1 MLNDISVLGM
11 IQRGMSWMSR
21 NHDVVASNIA
31 NADTPDFEA
40 KELKPLNFG
49 TIQREQIGGV
59 AMARTTPAHMVGIK
73 SPSFGNVRVDRDT
86 YEISSTGNSV
96 NLAEQGV
103 KIARNAMD
111 YQLATSLYSKSVGMV
126 RAVISQNR

>member
-1 MLNDISVLGM
+1 LLNDISVLGM

-21 NHDVVASNIA
+21 NHDVVATNIA

-40 KELKPLNFG
+40 KELKALDFG
-49 TIQREQIGGV
+49 KIQREQIGGV
-59 AMARTTPAHMVGIK
+59 EMARTAPGHLVGLK
-73 SPSFGNVRVDRDT
+73 QPSHGKVRINRDT

-96 NLAEQGV
+96 NLEEQGV

>member
-1 MLNDISVLGM
+1 MLNDIPVLGM

-21 NHDVVASNIA
+21 NHDVVANNIA
-31 NADTPDFEA
+31 NADTPDFKA
-40 KELKPLNFG
+40 KELKPIAFG
-49 TIQREQIGGV
+49 KQCGAQVGAV
-59 AMARTTPAHMVGIK
+59 QVSRTSPAHMTGLASSGSGK
-73 SPSFGNVRVDRDT
+73 VRVDRDT

-96 NLAEQGV
+96 ILEEQGV

-126 RAVISQNR
+126 RAVISNNR

>member
-21 NHDVVASNIA
+21 NHDVVANNIA
-31 NADTPDFEA
+31 NADTPDFKA
-40 KELKPLNFG
+40 KELKPLDFRS
-49 TIQREQIGGV
+49 IQRKSVGAVQ
-59 AMARTTPAHMVGIK
+59 MARTAPGHMLGVKPA
-73 SPSFGNVRVDRDT
+73 SLGNVRVDRDT

-96 NLAEQGV
+96 NLEEQGV

-111 YQLATSLYSKSVGMV
+111 YQLATTLYSKSVGMV

>member
-1 MLNDISVLGM
+1 LLNDIPMIGM

-21 NHDVVASNIA
+21 NHDVVANNIA
-31 NADTPDFEA
+31 NADTPNFKA

-49 TIQREQIGGV
+49 AMQRQQVGGV
-59 AMARTTPAHMVGIK
+59 EMARTASSHMAGLK
-73 SPSFGNVRVDRDT
+73 APSLGNVRVDRDT
-86 YEISSTGNSV
+86 YEISTTGNSV
-96 NLAEQGV
+96 NLEEQGV

-111 YQLATSLYSKSVGMV
+111 YQLATTLYSKSVGLV

>member
-11 IQRGMSWMSR
+11 IQRGMSWMSQ
-21 NHDVVASNIA
+21 NHDVVANNIA

-40 KELKPLNFG
+40 KELKPLDFRQV
-49 TIQREQIGGV
+49 QREQVGAV
-59 AMARTTPAHMVGIK
+59 EMARTASAHMIGLK
-73 SPSFGNVRVDRDT
+73 PPSLGNVRVDRDT
-86 YEISSTGNSV
+86 YEISATGNSV
-96 NLAEQGV
+96 NLEEQGV

-111 YQLATSLYSKSVGMV
+111 YQLATTLYSKSIGMI

>member
-21 NHDVVASNIA
+21 NHDVVANNIA
-31 NADTPDFEA
+31 NADTPDFQA
-40 KELKPLNFG
+40 KELKPLDFG
-49 TIQREQIGGV
+49 KIQRERVGGV
-59 AMARTTPAHMVGIK
+59 EMARTAPGHLVGLK
-73 SPSFGNVRVDRDT
+73 QPSLGNVRIDRDT

-96 NLAEQGV
+96 NLEEQGV
-103 KIARNAMD
+103 KITRNAMD

-126 RAVISQNR
+126 RSVISQNR

>member
-1 MLNDISVLGM
+1 MLNDIPMLGM

-21 NHDVVASNIA
+21 NHDVVANNIA
-31 NADTPDFEA
+31 NADTPDFRA
-40 KELKPLNFG
+40 KELKPLDFG
-49 TIQREQIGGV
+49 GIQREQVGGV
-59 AMARTTPAHMVGIK
+59 EMALTARGHMVGMK
-73 SPSFGNVRVDRDT
+73 SPSLGNVRVDRDT

-96 NLAEQGV
+96 NLQEQGV

-111 YQLATSLYSKSVGMV
+111 YQLATTLYSKSVSLV